1 MSATNRQW
9 DEEFKSGA
17 LDFMDAPDE
26 QIRHAVMASLIE
38 SYGPG
43 EVCDLGCGPG
53 YLLRWLAP
61 RFATRYVGVD
71 VSATAVARFP
81 VSDVPA
87 LPVVASIEAFQ
98 PEARPI
104 GALVASEVLYMLA
117 DPGRELARIAT
128 TVPAFGVLIV
138 SLIRGRPGKENW
150 AKGSHIVRASLA
162 TAGWSEIERV
172 AVDTTKSGK
181 GWDISLHRLPMAK

>member
-1 MSATNRQW
+1 MGVADRQW
-9 DEEFKSGA
+9 DAEFKSGA

-53 YLLRWLAP
+53 YLLRWLRP
-61 RFATRYVGVD
+61 GFATRYVGVD

-81 VSDVPA
+81 GSDVPA
-87 LPVVASIEAFQ
+87 DPVVAAIEDFTPA
-98 PEARPI
+98 PRPI

-117 DPGRELARIAT
+117 DPGRELARIAGV
-128 TVPAFGVLIV
+128 VPAFGVLIV

-150 AKGSHIVRASLA
+150 AKGSRLVRASLDA
-162 TAGWSEIERV
+162 AGWTEVERV
-172 AVDTTKSGK
+172 TLDTTRSGK
-181 GWDISLHRLPMAK
+181 GWDVSVHRLPMAR